1 MRPLLALVALTFLG
15 CRSEPKWVTAATHE
29 ADGWKVV
36 VPRSYVPYA
45 ANLETLKQKSPEL
58 AATLDGDGGAEIR
71 ARLGSMYLLT
81 TPGLGCSLAFTHL
94 TAPGLCERVAQ
105 MTAQRGPAS
114 VVRLPNGEWVAQ
126 TTVGSEGGT
135 LFSWDHCAEDHLWSV
150 VSSTL
155 PSCIDEAKAR
165 EAELVAAIGAATLKR

>member
-1 MRPLLALVALTFLG
+1 MRTLFALTALTLVG
-15 CRSEPKWVTAATHE
+15 CRSEPKWNTAATHE
-29 ADGWKVV
+29 AEGWKVV

-45 ANLETLKQKSPEL
+45 ANLETLRQKSPEL
-58 AATLDGDGGAEIR
+58 AATLDGDAGVEIK
-71 ARLGSMYLLT
+71 ARLNSMYLLT
-81 TPGLGCSLAFTHL
+81 TQGLGCSLAFTHL
-94 TAPGLCERVAQ
+94 SSPGICARAAQLTAA
-105 MTAQRGPAS
+105 RGPAS

-135 LFSWDHCAEDHLWSV
+135 LFTWDHCVEDQLWSV

-165 EAELVAAIGAATLKR
+165 EAELVATIGAATLTR